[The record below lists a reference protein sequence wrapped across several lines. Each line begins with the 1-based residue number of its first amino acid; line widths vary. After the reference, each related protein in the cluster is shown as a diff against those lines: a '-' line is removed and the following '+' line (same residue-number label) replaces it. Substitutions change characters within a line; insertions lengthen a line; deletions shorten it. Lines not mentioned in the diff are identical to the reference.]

1 MAKMAATGITE
12 PAAGNIP
19 GSAIRIE
26 GAAGLLD
33 VTPQELKDSYPSTD
47 IFEIM
52 IVRIT

>member
-1 MAKMAATGITE
+1 MAEMAQTGVAE

-26 GAAGLLD
+26 ALQETLRHPSGTQGLN
-33 VTPQELKDSYPSTD
+33 PSTD
-47 IFEIM
+47 VSEIM

>member
-12 PAAGNIP
+12 PAAGLLQTLKLALSYCTIP
-19 GSAIRIE
+19 YAF
-26 GAAGLLD
+26 
-33 VTPQELKDSYPSTD
+33 PQELKDSYPSTD